1 MKQHSLQS
9 TSPYPLDGTDI
20 QKDTTKMTE
29 RSPSEIREQAIMCF
43 KQMARPK
50 YDKGQ
55 KEKGTNLDDHPDLV
69 GAIREE
75 LVDGWFYLDS
85 LAKQI
90 DDKNSRIA
98 ELEFEVERWKEQAK
112 R

>member
-1 MKQHSLQS
+1 M
-9 TSPYPLDGTDI
+9 

-55 KEKGTNLDDHPDLV
+55 KEKGTNLDGHRDLV

-90 DDKNSRIA
+90 DATKSRIA
-98 ELEFEVERWKEQAK
+98 ELEFEVVRWKEQAK

>member
-1 MKQHSLQS
+1 MK
-9 TSPYPLDGTDI
+9 
-20 QKDTTKMTE
+20 E
-29 RSPSEIREQAIMCF
+29 RTPDEIREQAIMCW

-55 KEKGTNLDDHPDLV
+55 KEKGTNLDDHPNLITECRYEAIDL
-69 GAIREE
+69 
-75 LVDGWFYLDS
+75 WFYLDS
-85 LAKQI
+85 LSYQI
-90 DDKNSRIA
+90 DCKDSRIA

>member
-1 MKQHSLQS
+1 MKER
-9 TSPYPLDGTDI
+9 
-20 QKDTTKMTE
+20 TTV
-29 RSPSEIREQAIMCF
+29 EIREQAIMCW

-55 KEKGTNLDDHPDLV
+55 QEKGTNLDDHDDLV

-75 LVDGWFYLDS
+75 LIDGWFYLDS

-90 DDKNSRIA
+90 DVKDSRIA
-98 ELEFEVERWKEQAK
+98 ELEFEVERWKEMAK

>member
-1 MKQHSLQS
+1 MK
-9 TSPYPLDGTDI
+9 
-20 QKDTTKMTE
+20 E

-55 KEKGTNLDDHPDLV
+55 QEKGTNLDDHDDLV

-75 LVDGWFYLDS
+75 LVDGWFYLES
-85 LAKQI
+85 LAKQV
-90 DDKNSRIA
+90 DDKDIRIA
-98 ELEFEVERWKEQAK
+98 ELEHEVERWKEQAK

>member
-1 MKQHSLQS
+1 MK
-9 TSPYPLDGTDI
+9 
-20 QKDTTKMTE
+20 E
-29 RSPSEIREQAIMCF
+29 RTPVEIREQAIMCW

-55 KEKGTNLDDHPDLV
+55 QEKGTNLDDHDDLV

-75 LVDGWFYLDS
+75 LIDGWFYLDS

-90 DDKNSRIA
+90 DVKDSRIA
-98 ELEFEVERWKEQAK
+98 ELEFEVERWKELAK